1 MKYSKQISRTERGTE
16 TDQISCCQVIFRAGH
31 PQECL
36 FLWARVPVCVQKRQ
50 LRHQWL
56 ILSIR
61 LPFFIC
67 MKSND
72 SIPWRLPLVHCR
84 QQYLTVACICCK
96 TIIITYTHT
105 KTPSWRL
112 LLLSV
117 ILCLRAHLSTVILV
131 GRRPY
136 VLTSKPKHFYL
147 NYTHRDVCN
156 SAALF
161 YSGPWHI

>member
-1 MKYSKQISRTERGTE
+1 MKYSKQISRTERGRE

-36 FLWARVPVCVQKRQ
+36 LLWVRVPVCVQKRQ

-84 QQYLTVACICCK
+84 QQYLTVACICWK
-96 TIIITYTHT
+96 TMIITHSHTHT
-105 KTPSWRL
+105 KNTFL
-112 LLLSV
+112 K
-117 ILCLRAHLSTVILV
+117 ITAA
-131 GRRPY
+131 
-136 VLTSKPKHFYL
+136 
-147 NYTHRDVCN
+147 VCN
-156 SAALF
+156 SLPQSTSV
-161 YSGPWHI
+161 YSNPCWQASICINVQAKTFLLELHT